1 MWIHFKKR
9 LCEQMS
15 SSSSFLNI
23 EYLLFHSVI
32 LSFFGVLFNILPYH
46 IWNK

>member
-15 SSSSFLNI
+15 SSSSFLNM
-23 EYLLFHSVI
+23 EHLLFHSVI
-32 LSFFGVLFNILPYH
+32 LSFFCVPFNILLYH
-46 IWNK
+46 IQNK